1 MLVAG
6 NNIAGNNI
14 SSQLVPANS
23 QLNSATNGISQQANH
38 PSLPQT
44 PHPPVAQ
51 PTTIQP
57 QYVPV
62 PQGVLPP
69 PNPQRPFIC
78 EWAGCMKDFRTP
90 KEVEKHAII
99 AHCAYI
105 AGQGDMPCL
114 WSRCDGMKRKR
125 FSLMTHIQDRHCHP
139 QVSNYI

>member
-1 MLVAG
+1 MSNSSVSH
-6 NNIAGNNI
+6 I
-14 SSQLVPANS
+14 S
-23 QLNSATNGISQQANH
+23 H
-38 PSLPQT
+38 SLPQT
-44 PHPPVAQ
+44 PHQVVQQ

-90 KEVEKHAII
+90 KEVEKHAIVT
-99 AHCAYI
+99 HCADI
-105 AGQGDMPCL
+105 PGQLDMPCL

-139 QVSNYI
+139 QVTQLFTLN